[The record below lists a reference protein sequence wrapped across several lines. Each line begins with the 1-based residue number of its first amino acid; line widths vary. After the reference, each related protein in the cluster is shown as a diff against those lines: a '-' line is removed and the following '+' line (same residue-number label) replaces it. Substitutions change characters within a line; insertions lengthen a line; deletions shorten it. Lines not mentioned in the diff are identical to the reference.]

1 MNAWTKSMRTPT
13 GSMVTTIV
21 ALFRTVVSH
30 QIISAALSYNLSVA
44 EDVVRS
50 AVDLNSPQRLL
61 PQPWPPIDT
70 SDANGLKIG
79 TLLKMK
85 CLVSARVKLQAAS
98 ADYIREKIALDY
110 PSVRPE
116 EQTSGSTLFTA
127 VASLTEDGDVLF
139 EFDHPGVG
147 HFPLDSLSNPGTATI
162 DYVTKMA
169 TLAITQE
176 LQASGF

>member
-1 MNAWTKSMRTPT
+1 MNRWTKSMRTPT
-13 GSMVTTIV
+13 GSVETTIV
-21 ALFRTVVSH
+21 AQFRTVVSH
-30 QIISAALSYNLSVA
+30 QIISAVLSYNPSVA

-50 AVDLNSPQRLL
+50 AINLPQRLL

-70 SDANGLKIG
+70 SDAKGLKIG

-85 CLVSARVKLQAAS
+85 CLISARVKLQAAP
-98 ADYIREKIALDY
+98 ADYIRQIIASEY

-127 VASLTEDGDVLF
+127 VASLTEDGGVLF

-147 HFPLDSLSNPGTATI
+147 RFPLDSLSNPGAATI

>member
-1 MNAWTKSMRTPT
+1 MA
-13 GSMVTTIV
+13 TTIV
-21 ALFRTVVSH
+21 AQFRTVVSH
-30 QIISAALSYNLSVA
+30 QIISAALSYNPSVA

-50 AVDLNSPQRLL
+50 AVDLNNPQRLL
-61 PQPWPPIDT
+61 PQPWPTIDT

-98 ADYIREKIALDY
+98 ADYIREIIASDY

-127 VASLTEDGDVLF
+127 VASLAEDGDVLF

-147 HFPLDSLSNPGTATI
+147 NFPLDALSNPGTATI

-176 LQASGF
+176 LLASEF